1 MIPSLTFILD
11 SDPSVSLSRI
21 TSISNKRTTRKNEKG
36 KERYEKRSIEF
47 HNKVRSG
54 YLEIARTE
62 PNRIHVLDATKPS
75 HILSDTILE
84 IVLTH
89 LNLKNNNN

>member
-1 MIPSLTFILD
+1 MEIKISK
-11 SDPSVSLSRI
+11 R
-21 TSISNKRTTRKNEKG
+21 SNKRTTRKNEKG

-75 HILSDTILE
+75 NILSDTILA
-84 IVLTH
+84 IVLAH
-89 LNLKNNNN
+89 LNL